1 MRIIVLVVLFVIGCF
16 YATFGQTTLPDS
28 IENQY
33 AGDRKDSTYINAL
46 NEQATEFLKSN
57 PTLSRRISFYTAD
70 LAPKLNYVRGYAR
83 ALTVIGNSYWHEGV
97 YEYAQNYYLLA
108 ARQYQSI
115 RDSLGLG
122 KVYNNIGEVNK
133 RFGEYQKALD
143 YFQQSINLR
152 KGDTTVALTLYNIGE
167 VYLVTR
173 QYEQATTYINKSLDE
188 AKRFKDD
195 RSITYCYWSIA
206 RIKMAQ
212 GQFAEALPYFRLAEV
227 RWTQLGETRILIQ
240 TYHDMA
246 EVYRKMSQTRQARMY
261 LDKAFSLG
269 KTIQVPDLRVQTYL
283 GYSQLDSIEGN
294 FGAALKFLF
303 LHNQLKDSVYNI
315 LKAEQI
321 ARVQIIYETE
331 RRQRENEQL
340 KADKEM
346 KEQQLN
352 SKESWIAVITSGLL
366 VVILLASVLFRQ
378 RSQIL
383 KRNRSLHEKNDKI
396 RFQKEAIEAQAVV
409 MIKLNEELQN
419 LNKTLA
425 GRIEERSKQL
435 LLQNQ
440 KLAEY
445 SFVNAHKLRA
455 PVASIL
461 GLIQLLDQP
470 ELTERDL
477 VLAHLKTCAIQL
489 DHIIQEI
496 SKNLAT
502 DNTGFS

>member
-1 MRIIVLVVLFVIGCF
+1 MRIIVIVVMLITGCCHV
-16 YATFGQTTLPDS
+16 AIGQTTLPDS
-28 IENQY
+28 IANQY
-33 AGDRKDSTYINAL
+33 SNIRKDSTYVDAL
-46 NEQATEFLKSN
+46 NAQATEYLKSN
-57 PTLSRRISFYTAD
+57 PALSRRISFYTAD
-70 LAPKLNYVRGYAR
+70 LAPRLNYVRGYAR

-133 RFGEYQKALD
+133 RFGEYKKALD
-143 YFQQSINLR
+143 YLQQSIDLR
-152 KGDTTVALTLYNIGE
+152 KGDTTLALTLYNIGE

-173 QYEQATTYINKSLDE
+173 QYDLATSYINKSMDE
-188 AKRFKDD
+188 AKRFRDE
-195 RSITYCYWSIA
+195 RSISYCYWSMA

-212 GQFAEALPYFRLAEV
+212 GQFGDALPYFRLAEA
-227 RWTQLGETRILIQ
+227 RWAQLGETRILIQ
-240 TYHDMA
+240 TYHDLA
-246 EVYRKMSQTRQARMY
+246 EAYRKMGLTRQARAY

-283 GYSQLDSIEGN
+283 GYAQLDSMEGN
-294 FGAALKFLF
+294 FASALKHLS

-331 RRQRENEQL
+331 RRQRENDQL
-340 KADKEM
+340 KADKIL

-352 SKESWIAVITSGLL
+352 IKEGWIAVITSGLL
-366 VVILLASVLFRQ
+366 VLIILASVLFQQ
-378 RSQIL
+378 RSQIM
-383 KRNRSLHEKNDKI
+383 KVNRSLHEKNDKI
-396 RFQKEAIEAQAVV
+396 HFQKEAIEAQAVAMV
-409 MIKLNEELQN
+409 KLNEELQH
-419 LNKTLA
+419 LNKTLE

-435 LLQNQ
+435 FLQNQ

-455 PVASIL
+455 PVASII

-470 ELTERDL
+470 NLTERDL
-477 VLAHLKTCAIQL
+477 VLGHLKTCATQL

-496 SKNLAT
+496 SKNLET
-502 DNTGFS
+502 DTTGFS

>member
-1 MRIIVLVVLFVIGCF
+1 MRYFVLVVMLVTGCLH
-16 YATFGQTTLPDS
+16 AASSQTLLPDS
-28 IENQY
+28 IQMQY
-33 AGDRKDSTYINAL
+33 KHARRDSTYINAL
-46 NEQATEFLKSN
+46 NEQATEYLKSN
-57 PTLSRRISFYTAD
+57 PSLSRRISFYAAD
-70 LAPKLNYVRGYAR
+70 LAPRLNYVRGYAR

-133 RFGEYQKALD
+133 RLGEYKKALD
-143 YFQQSINLR
+143 YLQQSIDLR
-152 KGDTTVALTLYNIGE
+152 KGDTTLALTFYNVGE

-173 QYEQATTYINKSLDE
+173 QYEQASNFINKSLDE
-188 AKRFKDD
+188 AKRFKDE
-195 RSITYCYWSIA
+195 RSITYCYWSMA

-212 GQFAEALPYFRLAEV
+212 GNFVEALPYFKLAEA
-227 RWTQLGETRILIQ
+227 RWTQLGEVRILIQ

-246 EVYRKMSQTRQARMY
+246 EAYRKMGHTGKARMY

-269 KTIQVPDLRVQTYL
+269 KTIHVPDLRVQTYL
-283 GYSQLDSIEGN
+283 GYSKLDSMEGN
-294 FGAALKFLF
+294 FVAALKYLS

-340 KADKEM
+340 KADKEL
-346 KEQQLN
+346 KQQQLN
-352 SKESWIAVITSGLL
+352 SKEGWIAVITSGLL
-366 VVILLASVLFRQ
+366 VVIVLASVLFQQ
-378 RSQIL
+378 RSQIM
-383 KRNRSLHEKNDKI
+383 KVNRSLQEKNDEI
-396 RFQKEAIEAQAVV
+396 RFQKEAIEAQSVV
-409 MIKLNEELQN
+409 MIRLNEELLN
-419 LNKTLA
+419 LNKTLE

-455 PVASIL
+455 PVASII

-470 ELTERDL
+470 DLTERDL
-477 VLAHLKTCAIQL
+477 VLTHLKTCAIQL
-489 DHIIQEI
+489 DQIIQAI
-496 SKNLAT
+496 SKNLGADT
-502 DNTGFS
+502 SEFS